1 MRRFEF
7 HFDFR
12 SPYSYLALSQL
23 PSLDAEI
30 LYRPFDVLS
39 VMDRVG
45 NVPTS
50 VVCRP
55 KGDYV
60 KRDMRRW
67 AKRYGIPFQPNPA
80 MREADMTRLPR
91 AAIAA
96 DRIGAA
102 DTAVAALFAAL
113 WREPAPLA
121 PRADIFPS
129 PTGAGID
136 PASQSGR
143 ASCRARGW
151 QHV

>member
-1 MRRFEF
+1 
-7 HFDFR
+7 
-12 SPYSYLALSQL
+12 
-23 PSLDAEI
+23 
-30 LYRPFDVLS
+30 
-39 VMDRVG
+39 MDRVG

-113 WREPAPLA
+113 WREHAPLA
-121 PRADIFPS
+121 TRQDIFAILQR
-129 PTGAGID
+129 AGIAPPPLGALD
-136 PASQSGR
+136 PPALAPAFAEATHAAATRSPFNPQ
-143 ASCRARGW
+143 
-151 QHV
+151 

>member
-67 AKRYGIPFQPNPA
+67 AKRYGIPFQPNPE
-80 MREADMTRLPR
+80 MREADMTRLTS

-96 DRIGAA
+96 DGIGAA
-102 DTAVAALFAAL
+102 DTAVAAPF
-113 WREPAPLA
+113 
-121 PRADIFPS
+121 
-129 PTGAGID
+129 GARTEEQTSED
-136 PASQSGR
+136 P
-143 ASCRARGW
+143 
-151 QHV
+151 

>member
-1 MRRFEF
+1 
-7 HFDFR
+7 
-12 SPYSYLALSQL
+12 
-23 PSLDAEI
+23 
-30 LYRPFDVLS
+30 
-39 VMDRVG
+39 MDRVG

-91 AAIAA
+91 AAIPA

-102 DTAVAALFAAL
+102 DNAVAALFAAL
-113 WREPAPLA
+113 WREPAPRSAEHTSEL
-121 PRADIFPS
+121 
-129 PTGAGID
+129 
-136 PASQSGR
+136 QSLIR
-143 ASCRARGW
+143 TSYAVFCLKKNKLPNTNT
-151 QHV
+151 

>member
-1 MRRFEF
+1 MRISVWSS
-7 HFDFR
+7 DVC
-12 SPYSYLALSQL
+12 SSDLL

-30 LYRPFDVLS
+30 LYRPFAVLS

-60 KRDMRRW
+60 KRDMRRG

-121 PRADIFPS
+121 TREDIFAILK
-129 PTGAGID
+129 GAGID
-136 PASQSGR
+136 PDRKSTRLNSSH
-143 ASCRARGW
+143 SCAYRMPSSA
-151 QHV
+151 

>member
-1 MRRFEF
+1 MIRRTRRSTRPDTRVPYTTLFRSLTSTGHRVGVPEGGGQAMRRFEF

-60 KRDMRRW
+60 KRDIDR
-67 AKRYGIPFQPNPA
+67 KS
-80 MREADMTRLPR
+80 TRLNSSHECATR
-91 AAIAA
+91 M
-96 DRIGAA
+96 
-102 DTAVAALFAAL
+102 
-113 WREPAPLA
+113 
-121 PRADIFPS
+121 
-129 PTGAGID
+129 
-136 PASQSGR
+136 PAS
-143 ASCRARGW
+143 A
-151 QHV
+151 

>member
-1 MRRFEF
+1 
-7 HFDFR
+7 
-12 SPYSYLALSQL
+12 
-23 PSLDAEI
+23 
-30 LYRPFDVLS
+30 
-39 VMDRVG
+39 MDRVG

-121 PRADIFPS
+121 PREDIFAILK
-129 PTGAGID
+129 GAGID
-136 PASQSGR
+136 PAALGDI
-143 ASCRARGW
+143 AETDLARELRGESDAGAKSTGERP
-151 QHV
+151 V